1 MTKPKRKSLNNYVKF
16 SGMAFQMIAVIG
28 LFVWGGMQLDA
39 YFQLSFP
46 AFLVGLSLTGV
57 LIAMLQIIRSLP
69 KY

>member
-1 MTKPKRKSLNNYVKF
+1 
-16 SGMAFQMIAVIG
+16 MAFQMLAVIG
-28 LFVWGGMQLDA
+28 LAVWGGMQLDA

-46 AFLVGLSLTGV
+46 GFLVGLSLAGV